1 MPLNT
6 CNTSYKTNAPSCMA
20 SYKIGGLLPSVM
32 YYVIMT
38 DKFGNKYEIN
48 SPETPASA
56 SGDVTV
62 NFPDDI
68 AEVGEYV
75 NIQIFSHEELIRRG
89 AICDPITFSVCGITY
104 TSIEVK
110 FIEFTGTHLPNQW
123 NLICPCTPSGCAPL
137 CGQDVEIL
145 SISEVKPTSG
155 IEGWYLADYG
165 PYIHHNNEDGI
176 LDILYECTGAAHL
189 YFEGKGPHVWD
200 ADDSQWEPALEF
212 YNTDY
217 VPGTATISIV
227 GNEVFFGQNAKYIPQ
242 ISEDGGL
249 TWTDLEE
256 NYRTFAQIEI
266 PFTVTVDATS
276 FRLRCKVVTDAG
288 CEFYSFETTQTE

>member
-1 MPLNT
+1 ME
-6 CNTSYKTNAPSCMA
+6 

-56 SGDVTV
+56 SGEVTV
-62 NFPDDI
+62 TFPDGI
-68 AEVGEYV
+68 AEVGEHL

-89 AICDPITFSVCGITY
+89 AICNPISFTVCGITY

-110 FIEFTGTHLPNQW
+110 FIEFVGTHLPTQW
-123 NLICPCTPSGCAPL
+123 NLICPCTPSECAPL

-145 SISEVKPTSG
+145 SIAKISG
-155 IEGWYLADYG
+155 TGNEPGWYLSDHGPFIFLAD
-165 PYIHHNNEDGI
+165 EDGI
-176 LDILYECTGAAHL
+176 LTDFYQCTGAVH
-189 YFEGKGPHVWD
+189 YYSEGKGPHTWNNEWSPV
-200 ADDSQWEPALEF
+200 LEF

-217 VPGTATISIV
+217 VPGEASLSVVAETD
-227 GNEVFFGQNAKYIPQ
+227 GFFGPNAKFIAQ
-242 ISEDGGL
+242 VSTDGGL
-249 TWTDLEE
+249 TWSDLEE
-256 NYRTFAQIEI
+256 NYRTYAQIEI
-266 PFTVTVDATS
+266 PFVVVVNEPS
-276 FRLRCKVVTDAG
+276 FRMRCKVVTEAG